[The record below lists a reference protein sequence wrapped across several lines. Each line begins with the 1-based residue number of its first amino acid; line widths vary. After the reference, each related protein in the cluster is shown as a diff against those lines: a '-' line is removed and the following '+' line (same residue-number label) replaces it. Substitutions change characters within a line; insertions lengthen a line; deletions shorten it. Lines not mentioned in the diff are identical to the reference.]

1 MKKDELLWDVATR
14 DFILDDIDEA
24 ICVVDR
30 NGIVTVWNKKAEL
43 IYDVPKDEII
53 GKAMDDVLPGT
64 VIIDVLR
71 SGEEQQNIYQAT
83 RTGCSTLVKAKFLYK
98 DDEMIGVMCVDK
110 DLSEIDELKEQ
121 VDTLKERIHYLE
133 KQNMSDVSSAM
144 VGNSPQMEELMYK
157 VSKVS
162 KSDVNMLVLGESGVG
177 KKALGKEIHRLSKRN
192 GMFVSVNCG
201 AVPSGL
207 FEEEFFG
214 IDENGEERAGLF
226 ELADG
231 GTLYL
236 GDIADLPLKMQSKLL
251 NALQNRQVSRVGSKK
266 KIKINA
272 RIISAT
278 NKDIKEMVDKG
289 DFLEDLYYRLNVIE
303 LNIPPLRERGSD
315 ITLLADWFLKE
326 LSGKYHVDQP
336 SISPRVMNTLLE
348 YDWRGN
354 LRELKN
360 ILEHMIVMS
369 GGKEITMDMVPYAV
383 KERASKF
390 SRSYVQINDL
400 AKTVGEYEKHI
411 IEEVLENCNWNKSQ
425 AARTLN
431 IPRTTLMYKIELYE
445 LGKKPKKRR

>member
-43 IYDVPKDEII
+43 IYDVPKEEII

-71 SGEEQQNIYQAT
+71 TGEEQQNIYQAT

-192 GMFVSVNCG
+192 GMFVNVNCG

-390 SRSYVQINDL
+390 SRSYTQINDL

-445 LGKKPKKRR
+445 LGRKPKKRR